1 VSEREEILIPAYRS
15 YGVRLTRR
23 QALAALIRGRRL
35 LMELPGSQVSPIV
48 VFGVRATAVSVTAT
62 GGGGGGGRGNPQVP
76 GATGGP
82 GVTRAGA
89 GLPRRCC
96 PTAPGTGHTA
106 GCPLDELGRATS

>member
-1 VSEREEILIPAYRS
+1 VSEREEILIPASRS

-23 QALAALIRGRRL
+23 QALSALIRGRRL
-35 LMELPGSQVSPIV
+35 LMELPGSQVSPIIA
-48 VFGVRATAVSVTAT
+48 FGIRATAVSVTAV
-62 GGGGGGGRGNPQVP
+62 GGGGGGGGNPQVP

-82 GVTRAGA
+82 GIRAGA

-106 GCPLDELGRATS
+106 DCPLDELGRATS